1 MEKSSRRP
9 DMSVNIAGVELKN
22 PVMTASGTF
31 GSGMEYAD
39 FVELDRLGAVVTK
52 GVAAV
57 PWEGNPTPRV
67 CETPSG
73 MLNAI
78 GLQNLAQAFATLVL
92 GHEGEHLQD
101 DVAEERPDKVF
112 PTPGI
117 QKGHV
122 DYADVDTLFLCQDAP
137 LFQYLGVVP
146 AQAVNALDIEQI
158 TPFQLPQ
165 QLPVLRP
172 LEVLSTLL
180 IRIDIAILNT
190 VFVHGNDLSVFILIF
205 CADSHITIAIAQ
217 SFLLSVKPAA
227 GSARSSPPDY
237 LS

>member
-1 MEKSSRRP
+1 MPFVMLAGAYISFCLVSQGGRRDTQNIRRLLPVQFPGLPLPVYLVEDWRQGLWRPTEP
-9 DMSVNIAGVELKN
+9 D
-22 PVMTASGTF
+22 TSGF
-31 GSGMEYAD
+31 GCGD
-39 FVELDRLGAVVTK
+39 PLGLPLTNV
-52 GVAAV
+52 
-57 PWEGNPTPRV
+57 
-67 CETPSG
+67 
-73 MLNAI
+73 
-78 GLQNLAQAFATLVL
+78 ATLVL
-92 GHEGEHLQD
+92 RYEGEHLQD

-227 GSARSSPPDY
+227 GLTIY
-237 LS
+237 